1 MFKNIIFSTVKKYD
15 FTINYKSLYDLY
27 APIIGD
33 QTIALYIIL
42 NNEADKHLQA
52 GTTFSTIES
61 LYKQLNLSYDSF
73 LQLRTKLE
81 AFQLLRTYVDVSKKL
96 YYFELIEPLS
106 FNSFIQNQKFRHLL
120 YKSIGRINYE
130 RLEYLHSNNH
140 LPKSLLNVSTNFDIV
155 FKDSELKQI
164 YEFNFNDL
172 YENIIKK
179 THQTVLLNDQVKDLI
194 NFFFSSYSLTL
205 SEIEHC
211 VYNSIIHNQDKQF
224 EVDYNLLQINF
235 KKYIDE
241 SNNIDIFKQIKV
253 NRNAKMFYDN
263 LNDDELLEIFNSY
276 QSLNSEHY
284 YFAIKKTSLSDDE
297 LKIINNLRNVY
308 HLNDSLI
315 NLMIDFSLNKTNG
328 NLNSTYLYKMAKTA
342 NGANLLDI
350 TSLYQYLTTKKN
362 NKINDITCHMDKK
375 ALDIKNDDGPDWYS
389 MFNDH

>member
-61 LYKQLNLSYDSF
+61 LYKQLNLTYDSF

-211 VYNSIIHNQDKQF
+211 VYNSIIQNENKQF

-241 SNNIDIFKQIKV
+241 SNNINIFKQTKV
-253 NRNAKMFYDN
+253 NRNAKMFYEN
-263 LNDDELLEIFNSY
+263 LSDEELLRIFASY
-276 QSLNSEHY
+276 KSLNSEHY
-284 YFAIKKTSLSDDE
+284 YFSIKKTSLTDEE
-297 LKIINNLRNVY
+297 LKIINTLRNVY
-308 HLNDSLI
+308 HLNDTLI

-328 NLNSTYLYKMAKTA
+328 NLNSRYLYKMAKTV
-342 NGANLLDI
+342 NGANLL
-350 TSLYQYLTTKKN
+350 TLNSLYNYLSSKKITKN
-362 NKINDITCHMDKK
+362 NNTLELTGDDN
-375 ALDIKNDDGPDWYS
+375 LDWFS
-389 MFNDH
+389 VFNDY